1 MSHRI
6 LGQCATAQTSASLVI
21 ILAALWLSAPLA
33 AQINTGKITG
43 IVTDSGG
50 ASIAGAKARATNEDT
65 GVATVVQTQ
74 DNGGYLINFLIPGRY
89 TVEVESSGFE
99 RSIEKDVEV
108 TAGGTARLD
117 FALKIGELRQAV
129 EVQANPVAV
138 ITESAELSQTF
149 GYKALDTLP
158 NIDRNP
164 LYQMNLLP
172 GANNGAGSGNY
183 GSNGGENGSAIGLT
197 RPQLSS
203 IGGVDANANGVYI
216 EGIFNR
222 EPQNAYIGVVPP
234 IEGVQELQVFAGKY
248 DAEYGFSGS
257 TVINVVTKSG
267 TNEYHGAAFEF
278 LRNNA
283 TDANNYFASQST
295 PFRRNQFGGAI
306 GGPIRKNKLFFFADY
321 QGTLFRTSNYEFAS
335 APTAKMY
342 NGDFSEL
349 YSLTPPAGADSTYG
363 QLYDPFS
370 RVFDSNG
377 NVISASPFPGNVIP
391 TSRFDGAAAKMNAD
405 HIFGVANLPGLTNNL
420 YYLYRN
426 TQDAHQGDGRID
438 FNESD
443 KHRLFFRYSL
453 LDSTNT
459 NSTNINQFF
468 QDGQANSHSVNQN
481 MQLTLLS
488 TLNAS
493 QANEAR
499 IGYNRTHVN
508 TNTNSMDKNWNNSY
522 GIPNGNLGDS
532 ITQGI
537 FEISSSTSSS
547 SLPPISNFGQPDWVA
562 FIISNSIAATDNF
575 TWVRGR
581 HTFKFGANLNHIE
594 DTSADTIGGDDPRGA
609 LTFDPAMTSYSGV
622 APPFAYPSFLLGTM
636 TSSARA
642 RFVNG
647 WPYQTYWQNAFYAQD
662 DFKVLPSL
670 TLNLGFR
677 YELTTRPVER
687 YNRQSNW
694 DTATNQLVV
703 ATSNNRSPSLNLD
716 KGDVGP
722 RVGVAWSPDKGKTSL
737 RAGFGISYWQ
747 AYWTGPLTI
756 LGLGYPNYAKQ
767 QLLSAN
773 NLTPSLSLSR
783 DGIPLASAEYDSSG
797 KLVIPANAV
806 IRGTNY
812 NWKSQ
817 EVQQTSVNLQRELAR
832 GVLVDVGYLRVRGLH
847 NNHPTNINQ
856 ATPQLPGVD
865 YNLARPLAQQYPQLG
880 DIPVQ
885 FSNASSWYDALTAR
899 LVAQLGNGITVS
911 ASYAHGRNFTNG
923 NNIDQTNINQYYGP
937 TLQDIAH
944 IFTAQFSYEFPV
956 GRGKRFLSNANRLTD
971 ALLGGWQ
978 YSGFLTIRSGLRF
991 DVTSSVSLL
1000 NNGQTN
1006 RANRICN
1013 GAVSDPTVNLWFNT
1027 SCFTD
1032 DLTVDSYG
1040 NAGINPLHT
1049 NGLQQ
1054 LDSSLFKTFKFTERM
1069 SLQFRADAFNTF
1081 NHPNFTAPTA
1091 IVGDPSEGQIFSTS
1105 VDNRRMQFGLRL
1117 FF

>member
-1 MSHRI
+1 MFPKVLH
-6 LGQCATAQTSASLVI
+6 LCHAQRVSAWLFA
-21 ILAALWLSAPLA
+21 ILAACCLDSPLA

-43 IVTDSGG
+43 FVTDSGG
-50 ASIAGAKARATNEDT
+50 AFIPGAAVRAVNEQT
-65 GVATVVQTQ
+65 GVATSVATQ
-74 DNGGYLINFLIPGRY
+74 DNGSYLINFLIPGQY
-89 TVEVESSGFE
+89 TIEVQSQGFAN
-99 RSIEKDVEV
+99 SIEKGVGV

-117 FALKIGELRQAV
+117 FTMQLGQVRQAV
-129 EVQANPVAV
+129 EVQANPLAV
-138 ITESAELSQTF
+138 NTESAELTQTF

-234 IEGVQELQVFAGKY
+234 IEGIEELQVFAGKY

-267 TNEYHGAAFEF
+267 TNEYHGAAFEY

-283 TDANNYFASQST
+283 TDANNYFATQST
-295 PFRRNQFGGAI
+295 PFRRNQFGGAV
-306 GGPIRKNKLFFFADY
+306 GGPILKNRLFFFADY
-321 QGTLFRTSNYEFAS
+321 QGTLFNTSTYEYTS

-342 NGDFSEL
+342 QGNFSEL
-349 YSLTPPAGADSTYG
+349 YSLTPPAGADSTYA

-370 RVFDSNG
+370 RVFDQNG
-377 NVISASPFPGNVIP
+377 NVISAAPFPGNVIP
-391 TSRFDGAAAKMNAD
+391 ASRFDPAAARMNAD

-420 YYLYRN
+420 YYLYQN

-453 LDSTNT
+453 LDSTNG

-493 QANEAR
+493 EANEAR

-508 TNTNSMDKNWNNSY
+508 TGTNSMDKDWNNYY
-522 GIPNGNLGDS
+522 GIPNGNLGDP

-537 FEISSSTSSS
+537 FELT
-547 SLPPISNFGQPDWVA
+547 SLPPFSNFGQPDWVA
-562 FIISNSIAATDNF
+562 FIISNTLAATDNF
-575 TWVRGR
+575 TWVKGR

-594 DTSADTIGGDDPRGA
+594 DTSADTIGGDDPRGS
-609 LTFDPAMTSYSGV
+609 LTFDPAMTSYDGV

-647 WPYQTYWQNAFYAQD
+647 WPYQTFWQNAFYAQD

-670 TLNLGFR
+670 TLNIGFR
-677 YELTTRPVER
+677 YELTTRPIER

-703 ATSNNRSPSLNLD
+703 ATSGDRSPSLKLD

-722 RVGVAWSPDKGKTSL
+722 RVGLAWSPDKGKTSL

-747 AYWTGPLTI
+747 AYWSGPLTI
-756 LGLGYPNYAKQ
+756 LGLTYPNYAKQ
-767 QLLSAN
+767 QFLTPN
-773 NLTPSLSLSR
+773 NLTPSLLLSQN
-783 DGIPLASAEYDSSG
+783 GLPLATAEYDSSG
-797 KLVIPANAV
+797 NLIIPANAV
-806 IRGTNY
+806 IRGTNAD
-812 NWKSQ
+812 WDSQ
-817 EVQQTSVNLQRELAR
+817 QVQQTSVNLQRELAR
-832 GVLVDVGYLRVRGLH
+832 GVLLDVGYLRVRGLH
-847 NNHPTNINQ
+847 NNHTTNINQ
-856 ATPQLPGVD
+856 APPQPPGVD
-865 YNLARPLAQQYPQLG
+865 YNLARPLAQEYPQLG

-885 FSNASSWYDALTAR
+885 FSNTSSWYDALTAR
-899 LVAQLGNGITVS
+899 VVAQPGHGLTLS
-911 ASYAHGRNFTNG
+911 ASYAHGRNFANG

-937 TLQDIAH
+937 TVQDIAH
-944 IFTAQFSYEFPV
+944 TFSAQFSYEFPV
-956 GRGKRFLSNANRLTD
+956 GRGKQFLSNANRLTD

-1000 NNGQTN
+1000 NNGQSN
-1006 RANRICN
+1006 RPNRICN
-1013 GAVSDPTVNLWFNT
+1013 GSLPDPTVNLWFDT
-1027 SCFTD
+1027 SCFVD

-1040 NAGINPLHT
+1040 NGGVNPLHT
-1049 NGLQQ
+1049 DGLQQ
-1054 LDSSLFKTFKFTERM
+1054 LDSSLFKTFKLAERY

-1081 NHPNFTAPTA
+1081 NHPNFAAPDA
-1091 IVGDPSEGQIFSTS
+1091 NVGDPTEGQIFSTS
-1105 VDNRRMQFGLRL
+1105 VNNRRMQFGLRL
-1117 FF
+1117 LF